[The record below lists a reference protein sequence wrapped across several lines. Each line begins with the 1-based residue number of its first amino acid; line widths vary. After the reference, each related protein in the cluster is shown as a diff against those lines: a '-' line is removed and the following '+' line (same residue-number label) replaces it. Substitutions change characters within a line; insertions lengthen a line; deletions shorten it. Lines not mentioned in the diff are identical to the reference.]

1 MEPRA
6 MPIFASRAGVIVT
19 LYRGPR
25 ENRTVTA
32 KEAQLAG
39 RPPPAYTRMT
49 HCGII
54 VIFDFAACTGYG
66 YGRMNKK

>member
-1 MEPRA
+1 

-25 ENRTVTA
+25 ENRIVTA

-39 RPPPAYTRMT
+39 RPPPAYMRMT
-49 HCGII
+49 HCH
-54 VIFDFAACTGYG
+54 FAILRRCVWATATGG
-66 YGRMNKK
+66 

>member
-1 MEPRA
+1 

-32 KEAQLAG
+32 KEAQLAA
-39 RPPPAYTRMT
+39 PAPARVHAHDM
-49 HCGII
+49 
-54 VIFDFAACTGYG
+54 VIFDFAACTG
-66 YGRMNKK
+66 KK

>member
-1 MEPRA
+1 

-32 KEAQLAG
+32 KEATQLAG

-49 HCGII
+49 LSFSILRR
-54 VIFDFAACTGYG
+54 V
-66 YGRMNKK
+66 YGRAATGG

>member
-1 MEPRA
+1 

-32 KEAQLAG
+32 KEAQLAA
-39 RPPPAYTRMT
+39 PAPARVHAHDM
-49 HCGII
+49 

-66 YGRMNKK
+66 YGRMI

>member
-1 MEPRA
+1 

-25 ENRTVTA
+25 ENRIVTA

-39 RPPPAYTRMT
+39 RPPPAYMRMT
-49 HCGII
+49 HCHFRFCGG
-54 VIFDFAACTGYG
+54 VYG
-66 YGRMNKK
+66 LRLREDD

>member
-1 MEPRA
+1 

-49 HCGII
+49 LSFSAILRRRT
-54 VIFDFAACTGYG
+54 AATATGG
-66 YGRMNKK
+66 

>member
-1 MEPRA
+1 

-39 RPPPAYTRMT
+39 RPPTAYTRMT
-49 HCGII
+49 LSFSISLRR
-54 VIFDFAACTGYG
+54 VYG
-66 YGRMNKK
+66 LRLRGG